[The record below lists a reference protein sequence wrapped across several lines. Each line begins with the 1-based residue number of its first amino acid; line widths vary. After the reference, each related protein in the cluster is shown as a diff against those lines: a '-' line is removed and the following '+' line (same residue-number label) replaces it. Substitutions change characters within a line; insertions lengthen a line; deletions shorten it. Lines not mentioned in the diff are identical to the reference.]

1 MELKWKWVTER
12 WGEIQYIWRFNNA
25 LLKHKWLIE
34 EGPWIILKYFELSEN
49 ENAASVVQSLSCV

>member
-25 LLKHKWLIE
+25 LLKHKWFIE

-49 ENAASVVQSLSCV
+49 ENAASVV

>member
-1 MELKWKWVTER
+1 MELKWKLVTEI
-12 WGEIQYIWRFNNA
+12 WLEIQYIWRFNNA

-49 ENAASVVQSLSCV
+49 ENAASVV